1 MMQNT
6 EFIFA
11 IRKYVRTRAI
21 SSTVQIISDPP
32 GRAPKRDLVELS
44 QWYNA
49 LDEHGKAVVRQLIE
63 RSVDMSLFS
72 FLTVLDGITPIE
84 DADEQGS
91 FKLYYVKG
99 TEEILLNDP
108 DEAYLHDL
116 YNAQ

>member
-1 MMQNT
+1 MQSL

-11 IRKYVRTRAI
+11 IRKYVRTRSI
-21 SSTVQIISDPP
+21 SSTVHIISEPP
-32 GRAPKRDLVELS
+32 GRAPKPDLVELS

-49 LDEHGKAVVRQLIE
+49 LDEHGKTMVRQLIE
-63 RSVDMSLFS
+63 LSVDMSLFS
-72 FLTVLDGITPIE
+72 ILNVLDGITPIE
-84 DADEQGS
+84 DDDEQGS

-99 TEEILLNDP
+99 TEEVLLNDP